1 MEENLSF
8 IPLLTVVGLA
18 FFVPLLLARIPQFPV
33 VVGEILAG
41 IIVGRSVLGIVQ
53 EDFTLT
59 LLAEIGFAFL
69 LFLSGLEIDFSI
81 LTGQAQR
88 RSSNLRHPLT
98 IAGASFFLTLILAS
112 LVGFLLFRNGF
123 VNDPWF
129 TALILSTTSLGIVVP
144 VLKER
149 GLNTSR
155 FGQTILLAA
164 LFADFATMLLITV
177 YVAVFTSGLTFEI
190 LLVFLLFFAFMLVYR
205 LGFRLIRRP
214 VVRRLIEQLEGA
226 TSQIKV
232 RFALTLLMTFVVLAE
247 FVDIELI
254 LGAFLAG
261 AVISLISRPEDRP
274 LIEKLDAMGYGFFIP
289 VFFVLVGVQFD
300 LNAILSNPSAIL
312 LALLLLLAAFALKFA
327 ASLVLKVSFSWR
339 ETMAGGSLLSARLSL
354 IIAAAAVGLRIGAI
368 SEATNAAL
376 ILVAAMT
383 STFSPLLFNTL
394 LPPAGKESQRRFLIF
409 GAANLGIQVA
419 EALMRHGESI
429 YFLEPDKR
437 LAKLARRQE
446 FEVIEGGSTR
456 DCLEKAKVRQVESL
470 LVLTGGDN
478 LNLDVCRTAV
488 SLGVESIVA
497 VVNDP
502 SRLNEYTDL
511 GVEAI
516 APGMLRPTIIA
527 TMARNPDLF
536 ELLTSTS
543 DDRDIREV
551 LVRNPALVG
560 KPISELVFPGDSLI
574 MTIFRNGQMLIPHG
588 SSRLEHGDRLTVAG
602 TIDAVS
608 KFQNLL
614 KINR

>member
-18 FFVPLLLARIPQFPV
+18 FVVPLLLARFPQVPV
-33 VVGEILAG
+33 VVGEIIAG
-41 IIVGRSVLGIVQ
+41 IIVGGSVLGIVH

-81 LTGQAQR
+81 LTTQSPQKGNGFA
-88 RSSNLRHPLT
+88 NPLT
-98 IAGASFFLTLILAS
+98 LAAGSFFLTLVMAS
-112 LVGFLLFRNGF
+112 LVGFLLAQNGL

-149 GLNTSR
+149 GLNTTK
-155 FGQTILLAA
+155 FGQTVLLAA
-164 LFADFATMLLITV
+164 LFADLATMILITV
-177 YVAVFTSGLTFEI
+177 YVAVFTSGLTFDI
-190 LLVFLLFFAFMLVYR
+190 LLIFLLFFAFMLVYR
-205 LGFRLIRRP
+205 LGFGLIRRP

-232 RFALTLLMTFVVLAE
+232 RFAITMLMTFVVLAE

-261 AVISLISRPEDRP
+261 ALISLISRPEDRQ
-274 LIEKLDAMGYGFFIP
+274 LVEKLDAMGYGFFIP
-289 VFFVLVGVQFD
+289 VFFVMVGVQFE
-300 LNAILSNPSAIL
+300 LSTLVENPNSIL
-312 LALLLLLAAFALKFA
+312 LAFILLVAAFALKYI
-327 ASLVLKVSFSWR
+327 ASLVLKLSFSWR
-339 ETMAGGSLLSARLSL
+339 ETIAGGSLLSARLSL
-354 IIAAAAVGLRIGAI
+354 IIAAAAIGLRIDAI

-376 ILVAAMT
+376 ILVAALT
-383 STFSPLLFNTL
+383 STFSPLIFNTL
-394 LPPAGKESQRRFLIF
+394 LPASKKESQRRFLIF

-419 EALMRHGESI
+419 DVLMRHGEAV
-429 YFLEPDKR
+429 YFLEPDKE
-437 LAKLARRQE
+437 LGELAREQGL
-446 FEVIEGGSTR
+446 EVIEGGSTR
-456 DCLEKAKVRQVESL
+456 DCLEKAKVTEVESL

-478 LNLDVCRTAV
+478 LNLEVCQTAV
-488 SLGVESIVA
+488 SLGVESIVT
-497 VVNDP
+497 VLNDP
-502 SRLNEYTDL
+502 ARLSEFTEL

-536 ELLTSTS
+536 ELLTSTA

-551 LVRNPALVG
+551 LVRNRSLVG

-574 MTIFRNGQMLIPHG
+574 MTISRKGQMIIPHG
-588 SSRLEHGDRLTVAG
+588 SSRLEYGDRLTVAG
-602 TIDAVS
+602 SLEALGE
-608 KFQNLL
+608 FQRLIRN
-614 KINR
+614 